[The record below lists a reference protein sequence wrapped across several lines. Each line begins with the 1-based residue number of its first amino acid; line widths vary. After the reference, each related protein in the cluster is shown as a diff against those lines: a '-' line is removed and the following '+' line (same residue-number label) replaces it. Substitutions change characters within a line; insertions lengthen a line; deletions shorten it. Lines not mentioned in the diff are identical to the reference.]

1 MLLYHLDQH
10 PPDEVG
16 PYLERNMLDLG
27 LTQKAYVLVPMIM
40 GPPRQQER
48 QLATHRA

>member
-1 MLLYHLDQH
+1 
-10 PPDEVG
+10 
-16 PYLERNMLDLG
+16 MLDLG
-27 LTQKAYVLVPMIM
+27 LTQKVYVWVPMIM